1 MILNNDMEDM
11 TIRYMWPGL
20 GWLQGT
26 ISEYMGGD
34 DVADPEGEQVYKVWF
49 DDDGEDQGD
58 VVLSLATYSALKCA
72 AEDSWHVIDDRFV

>member
-58 VVLSLATYSALKCA
+58 VCRPVPCPRSVRENLL
-72 AEDSWHVIDDRFV
+72 VG

>member
-1 MILNNDMEDM
+1 
-11 TIRYMWPGL
+11 
-20 GWLQGT
+20 
-26 ISEYMGGD
+26 MGGD